1 MNAGKV
7 INILPGKTDKKISLN
22 GKNGNMIDFKKLV
35 SELFSGKKD
44 KSDTEVSSDI
54 LSILISKFTS
64 GNLSEKG
71 MDLSEFNRGDT
82 DKTNISSIIS
92 KLNLVDLLSKNEM
105 IFDNINSAGGYDLKS
120 LLSENLKTFDN
131 INSAKVDNIKSLL
144 NESLNNPDKVNKTM
158 SVEDFKEKLTELV
171 AKTDEISAYE
181 STKLEDYGN
190 FKKAFMINRRNDM
203 LSVKKEPIK
212 TETDNMQKQSV
223 KTERSASHKETNE
236 AKESIKVKDSETDV
250 FSSGISKLE
259 LKNTS
264 VKGETKLPEIRK
276 ENLKEDVIKTI
287 SFMKDNDI
295 KNLTVKVMPKEL
307 GEITIELIYTGDKMS
322 AKLTSNSNSTFQL
335 LDQNLS
341 ILNSEL
347 SKNGVNLQNVNVSL
361 YSGDFSGNERNQG
374 QEYKRK
380 EERKQV
386 QEIISD
392 EKAEKFSNIN
402 IFA

>member
-7 INILPGKTDKKISLN
+7 INILPGKTTGKSSLN
-22 GKNGNMIDFKKLV
+22 GKNGNMVDFKKLV
-35 SELFSGKKD
+35 SELFSSKKD

-54 LSILISKFTS
+54 LSLLISKFTS

-71 MDLSEFNRGDT
+71 MDLSEFNRADT
-82 DKTNISSIIS
+82 DKTDISGIIS

-105 IFDNINSAGGYDLKS
+105 IFDNINSAGGYDLKA
-120 LLSENLKTFDN
+120 LLSENPITIDN
-131 INSAKVDNIKSLL
+131 INSAKVDNIESLL
-144 NESLNNPDKVNKTM
+144 NESLNNPEKINKTM
-158 SVEDFKEKLTELV
+158 STEDFKGKLTELI
-171 AKTDEISAYE
+171 AKIDENQACE

-190 FKKAFMINRRNDM
+190 FKKTILINRRNDM
-203 LSVKKEPIK
+203 LSVKEEPIK
-212 TETDNMQKQSV
+212 AETDNMQKQTV
-223 KTERSASHKETNE
+223 KTEKSVSYKETNE
-236 AKESIKVKDSETDV
+236 AKESIKVKDSEADV

-264 VKGETKLPEIRK
+264 VKGEIKLPEIRK

-307 GEITIELIYTGDKMS
+307 GEITIELIYSGNKMS

-341 ILNSEL
+341 VLNSEL

-361 YSGDFSGNERNQG
+361 YSGDFSEKERNQG
-374 QEYKRK
+374 QEFKRRD
-380 EERKQV
+380 ERKQV
-386 QEIISD
+386 QEISSD
-392 EKAEKFSNIN
+392 EPIDEFSNIN